1 MAFNEINSNNAATR
15 VRHDNPDSGQG
26 QRMASGSPSRSDSLT
41 EDEYANLLHG
51 WYIDCCD
58 YYADS
63 FRRAPSVG
71 IRRDIAM
78 IIRNGMTAECLNAIM
93 DETQRA
99 FHPSWNYCIAIVKRC
114 QGKGIRTLKDWLQ
127 DKAQRMQEQNQ
138 ALRFNERAYQDGDF
152 GPDFFRR
159 QPSHGKPA
167 RQNPALNYEQRT
179 YKDEDFGDDFFVDL
193 SKCGEKTEDKEGD
206 GT

>member
-1 MAFNEINSNNAATR
+1 MASNDINSNNAATGLR
-15 VRHDNPDSGQG
+15 QG
-26 QRMASGSPSRSDSLT
+26 APNCGHGERMASASPSMSNSLT
-41 EDEYANLLHG
+41 EEEYADLLHG

-78 IIRNGMTAECLNAIM
+78 IIRDGMTAECLNAIM

-99 FHPSWNYCIAIVKRC
+99 FHPSWNYCMAIVKRC
-114 QGKGIRTLKDWLQ
+114 QGSGIRTLKDWLQ
-127 DKAQRMQEQNQ
+127 DRAQRMQEQNQ
-138 ALRFNERAYQDGDF
+138 ALHFNERAYQDGDF

-159 QPSHGKPA
+159 QPSQSKPA
-167 RQNPALNYEQRT
+167 QQNSALNYEHRT
-179 YKDEDFGDDFFVDL
+179 YKDEDFGEDFYVDL
-193 SKCGEKTEDKEGD
+193 SKFGEEDRGKGSEGK
-206 GT
+206 